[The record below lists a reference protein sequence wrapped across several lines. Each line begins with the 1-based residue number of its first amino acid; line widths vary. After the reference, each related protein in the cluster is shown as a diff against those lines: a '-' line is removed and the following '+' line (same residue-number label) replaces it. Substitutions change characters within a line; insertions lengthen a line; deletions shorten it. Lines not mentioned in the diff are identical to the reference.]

1 MSATAEFQ
9 TEAAAAADAGIS
21 GTATALPW
29 RSLPNRV
36 LVARGVATVLVALLV
51 LAGPRMFSWAG
62 PAGAMDFGLT
72 VAMLVVA
79 VSVLAWI
86 GEISLAVVAQ
96 MGLGMVTLAWFEDH
110 TSFPLALSV
119 VLVTLSSIPTS
130 LILGLFC
137 LRLRG
142 VNFVIASL
150 AFAGMTQKAFFQK
163 VLGAGT
169 SLHGRVSRPEL
180 LRSDGAL
187 YYLIVLSLIGVV
199 IGLYFLQRSRVG
211 TALASLRDSETA
223 FWTLGYSPAAYKLFV
238 VCLSGAIATL
248 AGAYYG
254 LLQGSVPSF
263 YFNPGLAIVYFGFA
277 VAGGMGSIGGAVLGG
292 LFFGAMPKYLEV
304 LWPSIYN
311 KFDFLF
317 YGLVAL
323 LIIVW
328 VPGGLAGVGRR
339 FWHRVEGRS

>member
-9 TEAAAAADAGIS
+9 TEAASTDVGI
-21 GTATALPW
+21 TATATARPW
-29 RSLPNRV
+29 RSLPNRA
-36 LVARGVATVLVALLV
+36 LLARGVATVVGGLLI
-51 LAGPRMFSWAG
+51 LAGPKLFSWAG
-62 PAGAMDFGLT
+62 PAGALDFGLT

-79 VSVLAWI
+79 VSVLFWI

-96 MGLGMVTLAWFEDH
+96 MGMGMVTLAWFQDH
-110 TSFPLALSV
+110 TSFPLAVSI

-169 SLHGRVSRPEL
+169 SLHGRVKRPEL
-180 LRSDGAL
+180 LQSDGAL
-187 YYLIVLSLIGVV
+187 YYLIALSLVAVV
-199 IGLYFLQRSRVG
+199 IGLYLLQRSRVG

-248 AGAYYG
+248 AGAFYG
-254 LLQGSVPSF
+254 MLQGSVPSF

-277 VAGGMGSIGGAVLGG
+277 VSGGMGSIGGAVAGG

-323 LIIVW
+323 LIILW
-328 VPGGLAGVGRR
+328 VPGGLAGIGRR
-339 FWHRVEGRS
+339 FWRRVEGRA

>member
-1 MSATAEFQ
+1 MSVTAKFQ
-9 TEAAAAADAGIS
+9 TEAAPLSDAAP
-21 GTATALPW
+21 TVLPG
-29 RSLPNRV
+29 RSLSSRS
-36 LVARGVATVLVALLV
+36 LLARGIGTVLVALLV
-51 LAGPRMFSWAG
+51 VAGPKLFAWAG
-62 PAGAMDFGLT
+62 PAAALNFGLT

-96 MGLGMVTLAWFEDH
+96 MGLGMVALAWFQDH
-110 TSFPLALSV
+110 TSFPLAVSLA
-119 VLVTLSSIPTS
+119 LVTLSSIPTS

-169 SLHGRVSRPEL
+169 SLEGTVTRPEL
-180 LRSDGAL
+180 VQSDGAL
-187 YYLIVLSLIGVV
+187 YYLIVFSLIAVV
-199 IGLYFLQRSRVG
+199 AGLYLLQRSRVG

-238 VCLSGAIATL
+238 VCLSGGIATL

-254 LLQGSVPSF
+254 LLQGTVPSF
-263 YFNPGLAIVYFGFA
+263 YFSPGLAIVYFGFA
-277 VAGGMGSIGGAVLGG
+277 VAGGMGSIGGAVAGG

-323 LIIVW
+323 LIIIW
-328 VPGGLAGVGRR
+328 VPGGLAGIGRR
-339 FWHRVEGRS
+339 VWQRVEGRR

>member
-1 MSATAEFQ
+1 MSTTAQFQ
-9 TEAAAAADAGIS
+9 TEAAAVADAAPTTRRGRMVP
-21 GTATALPW
+21 TRPLA
-29 RSLPNRV
+29 
-36 LVARGVATVLVALLV
+36 ARGVGAVLLATFVLT
-51 LAGPRMFSWAG
+51 GPKLFTWAG
-62 PAGAMDFGLT
+62 PPAAYDFGLT

-96 MGLGMVTLAWFEDH
+96 MGLGMVALSWFQDH
-110 TSFPLALSV
+110 TSFPLAVSL

-130 LILGLFC
+130 LILGVFC

-163 VLGAGT
+163 VLGAAT
-169 SLHGRVSRPEL
+169 SLHGRVSRPEV

-187 YYLIVLSLIGVV
+187 YYLIALSLVAVV
-199 IGLYFLQRSRVG
+199 VGLYLLQRSRVG

-254 LLQGSVPSF
+254 LLQGTVPSF

-277 VAGGMGSIGGAVLGG
+277 VAGGMGSIGGAVGGG
-292 LFFGAMPKYLEV
+292 LFFGALPKYLEV

-339 FWHRVEGRS
+339 FWHRVEGRP

>member
-9 TEAAAAADAGIS
+9 TDAAMVAE
-21 GTATALPW
+21 TATTAPPW
-29 RSLPNRV
+29 RILPTRP
-36 LVARGVATVLVALLV
+36 LVARGVGAVLLATLV
-51 LAGPRMFSWAG
+51 LTGPKLFTWAG
-62 PAGAMDFGLT
+62 PAAALNFGLT
-72 VAMLVVA
+72 VAMLVLA

-96 MGLGMVTLAWFEDH
+96 MGLGMVALSWLQDH
-110 TSFPLALSV
+110 THLSLAVSLL
-119 VLVTLSSIPTS
+119 LVMLSSIPTS

-169 SLHGRVSRPEL
+169 SLEGTVTRPDL
-180 LRSDGAL
+180 VRTDFAL
-187 YYLIVLSLIGVV
+187 YYLIVCSLIVV
-199 IGLYFLQRSRVG
+199 VVGLYLLQRSRVG

-223 FWTLGYSPAAYKLFV
+223 FWTLGYSPATYKLFV

-254 LLQGSVPSF
+254 LLQGTVPSF
-263 YFNPGLAIVYFGFA
+263 YFSPGLAIVYFGFA
-277 VAGGMGSIGGAVLGG
+277 VAGGMGSIGGAVAGG

-323 LIIVW
+323 VIILW

-339 FWHRVEGRS
+339 VWKRVEGRA

>member
-9 TEAAAAADAGIS
+9 TEAAALSDAAP
-21 GTATALPW
+21 TVLPG
-29 RSLPNRV
+29 RSLPSRS
-36 LVARGVATVLVALLV
+36 LLARGIGTVLVALLV
-51 LAGPRMFSWAG
+51 VAGPKLFAWAG
-62 PAGAMDFGLT
+62 PAAALNFGLT

-96 MGLGMVTLAWFEDH
+96 MGLGMVALAWLQDH
-110 TSFPLALSV
+110 TSFPLAVSLA
-119 VLVTLSSIPTS
+119 LVTLSSIPTS
-130 LILGLFC
+130 LILGVFC

-169 SLHGRVSRPEL
+169 SLEGTVTRPDFV
-180 LRSDGAL
+180 RSDGAL
-187 YYLIVLSLIGVV
+187 YYLIVLSLIAVV
-199 IGLYFLQRSRVG
+199 AGLYLLQRSRVG

-238 VCLSGAIATL
+238 VCLSGGIATL

-254 LLQGSVPSF
+254 LLQGTVPSF

-277 VAGGMGSIGGAVLGG
+277 VAGGMGSIGGAVAGG

-311 KFDFLF
+311 QFDFLF

-323 LIIVW
+323 LIIIW

-339 FWHRVEGRS
+339 FWHRVEGRR

>member
-1 MSATAEFQ
+1 M
-9 TEAAAAADAGIS
+9 
-21 GTATALPW
+21 
-29 RSLPNRV
+29 
-36 LVARGVATVLVALLV
+36 LV
-51 LAGPRMFSWAG
+51 L
-62 PAGAMDFGLT
+62 
-72 VAMLVVA
+72 A

-96 MGLGMVTLAWFEDH
+96 MGLGMVALSWLQDH
-110 TSFPLALSV
+110 THLSLAVSLL
-119 VLVTLSSIPTS
+119 LVILSSIPTS

-169 SLHGRVSRPEL
+169 SLEGTVTRPDL
-180 LRSDGAL
+180 VRTDFAL
-187 YYLIVLSLIGVV
+187 YYLIVFSLLVV
-199 IGLYFLQRSRVG
+199 VVGLYLLQRSRVG

-254 LLQGSVPSF
+254 LLQGTIPSF
-263 YFNPGLAIVYFGFA
+263 YFSPGLAIVYFGFA
-277 VAGGMGSIGGAVLGG
+277 VAGGMGSIGGAVAGG

-323 LIIVW
+323 VIILW

-339 FWHRVEGRS
+339 VWKRMEGRA

>member
-1 MSATAEFQ
+1 MSTTAEFR
-9 TEAAAAADAGIS
+9 TEAAVIADAGPTTRP
-21 GTATALPW
+21 GRTLPA
-29 RSLPNRV
+29 RPLA
-36 LVARGVATVLVALLV
+36 ARGVGAVLLATFVLM
-51 LAGPRMFSWAG
+51 GPKLFTWAG
-62 PAGAMDFGLT
+62 PPAAYDFGLT

-96 MGLGMVTLAWFEDH
+96 MGLGMVALSWFQDH
-110 TSFPLALSV
+110 TSFPLAVSL

-130 LILGLFC
+130 LILGVFC

-163 VLGAGT
+163 VLGAAT
-169 SLHGRVSRPEL
+169 SLHGRVSRPAIV
-180 LRSDGAL
+180 RSDGAL
-187 YYLIVLSLIGVV
+187 YYLIVLSLIAVV
-199 IGLYFLQRSRVG
+199 AGLYLLQRSRVG

-254 LLQGSVPSF
+254 LLQGTVPSF

-277 VAGGMGSIGGAVLGG
+277 VAGGMGSIGGAVGAG
-292 LFFGAMPKYLEV
+292 LFFGALPKYLEV

>member
-1 MSATAEFQ
+1 MSATTEFH
-9 TEAAAAADAGIS
+9 TEAGAVPES
-21 GTATALPW
+21 RVTTLPW
-29 RSLPNRV
+29 RSLGSRR
-36 LVARGVATVLVALLV
+36 LVTRSGAGVALAAFV
-51 LAGPRMFSWAG
+51 LAGPHLFTWAG
-62 PAGAMDFGLT
+62 PAAAMNFGLT
-72 VAMLVVA
+72 VAMLVLA

-96 MGLGMVTLAWFEDH
+96 MGLGMVALSWLQDH
-110 TSFPLALSV
+110 THLSLALSL
-119 VLVTLSSIPTS
+119 VLVMLSSIPTS

-169 SLHGRVSRPEL
+169 SLEGTVTRPDMV
-180 LRSDGAL
+180 RTDYAL
-187 YYLIVLSLIGVV
+187 YYLIVFSLIAIVV
-199 IGLYFLQRSRVG
+199 ALYLLQRSRVG
-211 TALASLRDSETA
+211 TALRSLRDSETA

-254 LLQGSVPSF
+254 LLQGTVPSF
-263 YFNPGLAIVYFGFA
+263 YFGPGLAIVYFGFA
-277 VAGGMGSIGGAVLGG
+277 VVGGMGSIGGAVAGG

-323 LIIVW
+323 LIIIW
-328 VPGGLAGVGRR
+328 VPGGLAGLGRR
-339 FWHRVEGRS
+339 VWKRVEGQA

>member
-9 TEAAAAADAGIS
+9 AEAAAADS
-21 GTATALPW
+21 GVTSTATVLPW
-29 RSLPNRV
+29 RSLPNRA
-36 LVARGVATVLVALLV
+36 LLARGAATVVLALLV
-51 LAGPRMFSWAG
+51 LTGPKLFSWAG
-62 PAGAMDFGLT
+62 PAAALDFGLT

-96 MGLGMVTLAWFEDH
+96 MGLGMVTLAWFQDH

-169 SLHGRVSRPEL
+169 SLQGRVKRPDVFH
-180 LRSDGAL
+180 SDGAL
-187 YYLIVLSLIGVV
+187 YYLIVFSLIAVV
-199 IGLYFLQRSRVG
+199 IGLYLLQRSRVG

-263 YFNPGLAIVYFGFA
+263 YFSPGLAIVYFGFA
-277 VAGGMGSIGGAVLGG
+277 VVGGMGSIGGAVAGG
-292 LFFGAMPKYLEV
+292 LFFGAMPKYFEV

-323 LIIVW
+323 LIILW
-328 VPGGLAGVGRR
+328 VPGGLAGLGRR
-339 FWHRVEGRS
+339 FSQRVEGRK